1 MAYQVILSPAAER
14 QLGQLR
20 GANQVALRGVIVAL
34 ARDPRP
40 AGAIKLVGRPK
51 VFRLRVRVDGRPW
64 RVIYRIDDMKREVV
78 VARVAR
84 RDAVTYRG
92 L

>member
-1 MAYQVILSPAAER
+1 MSPAAER

-20 GANQVALRGVIVAL
+20 GANQIAIRGVILNL
-34 ARDPRP
+34 ATDPRP
-40 AGAIKLVGRPK
+40 AGAIKLVGLPN
-51 VFRLRVRVDGRPW
+51 VHRLRVRVDGRPW
-64 RVIYRIDDMKREVV
+64 RVIYRVDDVKRVVV

-84 RDAVTYRG
+84 RDDATYRG